1 MYRLVLYCL
10 TAWLLI
16 ASLLSAFGKL
26 PFTPQALLYSTA
38 ILLIVSWV
46 TNKIF
51 TQIFNTPANSESV
64 YITALILAFLISPPT
79 TGHYLSVVPFLI
91 WAGIWGSA
99 GKFIL
104 AFGKKHIFNPAGF
117 AVALTALTIHESAT
131 WWIGTIWMLPF
142 ILIGGLFIT
151 RKIRRFD
158 LVISF
163 VVVAFISITISTF
176 GHTSPLVLLRQIFV
190 DSPIIFFALVM
201 LTEPLTTPP
210 TKSGRVIYGAITGV
224 LFIPTIHIGWLYSTP
239 ELALCVGNIFSWL
252 MSPKLKYILT
262 FKGSTKIAKD
272 TGEFAF
278 VPDRRISFKPG
289 QYMEWTLDH
298 NKTDSR
304 GNRRYLTIASSPTEK
319 EILLG
324 IKFDAKKSSSFKK
337 ALAELEEGKT
347 ILAGQLSG
355 EFTLPKNKNTKLC
368 FLAGGIG
375 ITPFRSMISYMI
387 DRDERRDVTLVYCCK
402 RFEEIAYTNLVHRA
416 HVQMDLKTVCTLSD
430 LEHLP
435 EDWAGYKGFVDVKMI
450 LNEVPDYMER
460 LFFVSG
466 PHAFVT
472 ACEKVLFE
480 IGVPKKNVKVDYFPG
495 F

>member
-10 TAWLLI
+10 TVWLLI
-16 ASLLSAFGKL
+16 AFILSAFRQL
-26 PFTPQALLYSTA
+26 PFTPQALLYSTT
-38 ILLIVSWV
+38 ILLLVSWLINNISV
-46 TNKIF
+46 RVFRTG
-51 TQIFNTPANSESV
+51 ANSESV
-64 YITALILAFLISPPT
+64 YITALILTFLISPPT
-79 TGHYLSVVPFLI
+79 TEHYLSIIPFLI
-91 WAGIWGSA
+91 LTAILASA

-104 AFGKKHIFNPAGF
+104 AFGKKHIFNPAGL
-117 AVALTALTIHESAT
+117 AVALAALTIGQSAT
-131 WWIGTIWMLPF
+131 WWVGTIWMLPF
-142 ILIGGLFIT
+142 ILIGGLLIT

-163 VVVAFISITISTF
+163 FVTALISIAISTF
-176 GHTSPLVLLRQIFV
+176 GHTDPLSLLRQIFV

-201 LTEPLTTPP
+201 LIEPLTTPP
-210 TKSGRVIYGAITGV
+210 TRPRRIIYGAITGA
-224 LFIPTIHIGWLYSTP
+224 LFGPAVHIGWLYSTP

-252 MSPKLKYILT
+252 MSPKFKYVLTLKN
-262 FKGSTKIAKD
+262 SVKIAKD

-278 VPDRRISFKPG
+278 VPDRHILFKPG

-298 NKTDSR
+298 KKTDSR

-324 IKFDAKKSSSFKK
+324 IKFDSKKSSSFKK

-368 FLAGGIG
+368 FMAGGIG

-387 DRDERRDVTLVYCCK
+387 DKDERRDVTLIYSCK

-416 HVQMDLKTVCTLSD
+416 HIQMDLKTVCTLSD
-430 LEHLP
+430 LDNLP
-435 EDWAGYKGFVDVKMI
+435 EDWAGYRGFVDVKMI

-466 PHAFVT
+466 PQAFVT